1 MREGERDDTACLR
14 SRPPRVGAGMDASIG
29 PPAEPVHQPGS
40 GPLACRAFR
49 LMEAIGA
56 GDPDGAEAETF
67 RLLFQLVGQGH
78 LALD

>member
-1 MREGERDDTACLR
+1 MN
-14 SRPPRVGAGMDASIG
+14 ASIG
-29 PPAEPVHQPGS
+29 PPAEAVHQPGS

-56 GDPDGAEAETF
+56 GDPDGAEAQVF
-67 RLLFQLVGQGH
+67 RLLFQLIGQSH